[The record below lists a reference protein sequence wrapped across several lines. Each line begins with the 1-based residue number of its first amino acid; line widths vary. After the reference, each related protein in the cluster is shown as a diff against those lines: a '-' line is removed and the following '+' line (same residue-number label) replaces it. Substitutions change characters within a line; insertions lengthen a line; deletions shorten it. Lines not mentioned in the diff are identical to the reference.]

1 MESTATSFPNT
12 PYTYSRTVLYACIY
26 TRGAPEGISSRVLY
40 VVVVQYYTS
49 SAQCPPPVVYCTRSS
64 SWGCWSRRVQLQWYY
79 KFQSRVRVVSRRAQR
94 IDRRTIKA
102 DILRRPLSPSSQV
115 RPTLPPITTIPLS
128 SRKTLSMGTPH
139 HPTLW
144 MFIDSVMQRRGS
156 PSPPPAAQLSG
167 GVRRGG
173 SSPPSATA
181 SGCKGSGSRSGAR
194 PSRLSRE
201 EVAVLSS
208 PRPRRSRPTA
218 GDDADGS
225 FVGSKHR
232 DVRRAY
238 PAKRKQRAATSSS
251 SSSSSPPTAT
261 ERLRNRGR
269 LVPSNR
275 VDKKMR
281 RFVGTVNKFDALRH
295 DTDSHDGDDG
305 DDDVALGAGPL
316 EAGDIAAARTTPSPP
331 PSHAFSKAPGARS
344 LETRARSPT
353 LSPTASPYTP
363 VCSRVSRS
371 PVRGPA
377 TAPAGVRHQGF
388 PTQWPT
394 PSESSPRSHSSGGGR
409 GGAGAGAGG
418 GRGGAGAGAGGGAQE
433 PGGGGARRVVYPW
446 NAPVPQAFPLARC
459 SICGAVALRYSFC
472 CSRILCGTCGCPCDP
487 PAVVVLPPPEFFGS
501 VYLLVIHQ
509 PVSGFP
515 SPPMIFTAAWSQVD
529 VWTHWITYAFCPA
542 SRLVDGSHLVPAKF
556 YSMRIQNRWISSM
569 HVFDGYLP
577 RSMIR
582 G

>member
-1 MESTATSFPNT
+1 
-12 PYTYSRTVLYACIY
+12 
-26 TRGAPEGISSRVLY
+26 
-40 VVVVQYYTS
+40 
-49 SAQCPPPVVYCTRSS
+49 
-64 SWGCWSRRVQLQWYY
+64 
-79 KFQSRVRVVSRRAQR
+79 
-94 IDRRTIKA
+94 
-102 DILRRPLSPSSQV
+102 
-115 RPTLPPITTIPLS
+115 
-128 SRKTLSMGTPH
+128 MGTPH

-251 SSSSSPPTAT
+251 SSSSGSATA
-261 ERLRNRGR
+261 GVS
-269 LVPSNR
+269 VPSNR

-281 RFVGTVNKFDALRH
+281 RFVGTFDALRH

-331 PSHAFSKAPGARS
+331 PSHAFSKAPV
-344 LETRARSPT
+344 RA
-353 LSPTASPYTP
+353 A
-363 VCSRVSRS
+363 
-371 PVRGPA
+371 
-377 TAPAGVRHQGF
+377 
-388 PTQWPT
+388 
-394 PSESSPRSHSSGGGR
+394 
-409 GGAGAGAGG
+409 
-418 GRGGAGAGAGGGAQE
+418 
-433 PGGGGARRVVYPW
+433 
-446 NAPVPQAFPLARC
+446 
-459 SICGAVALRYSFC
+459 AVAEQAQGQAAAVAEQAQAAAMAEQAQGQAAAVAEQAQAQGAAHKNQAAAAHAVSCIRGTPLCHRHSHWRGAL
-472 CSRILCGTCGCPCDP
+472 SAALRILCGTCGCPCDP

>member
-1 MESTATSFPNT
+1 
-12 PYTYSRTVLYACIY
+12 
-26 TRGAPEGISSRVLY
+26 
-40 VVVVQYYTS
+40 
-49 SAQCPPPVVYCTRSS
+49 
-64 SWGCWSRRVQLQWYY
+64 
-79 KFQSRVRVVSRRAQR
+79 
-94 IDRRTIKA
+94 
-102 DILRRPLSPSSQV
+102 
-115 RPTLPPITTIPLS
+115 
-128 SRKTLSMGTPH
+128 MGTPH

-331 PSHAFSKAPGARS
+331 PSHAFSKAPV
-344 LETRARSPT
+344 RA
-353 LSPTASPYTP
+353 A
-363 VCSRVSRS
+363 
-371 PVRGPA
+371 
-377 TAPAGVRHQGF
+377 
-388 PTQWPT
+388 
-394 PSESSPRSHSSGGGR
+394 
-409 GGAGAGAGG
+409 
-418 GRGGAGAGAGGGAQE
+418 
-433 PGGGGARRVVYPW
+433 
-446 NAPVPQAFPLARC
+446 
-459 SICGAVALRYSFC
+459 AVAEQAQAQGAAHKNQAAAAHAVSCIRGTPLCHRHSHWRGAL
-472 CSRILCGTCGCPCDP
+472 SAALRILCGTCGCPCDP

>member
-1 MESTATSFPNT
+1 
-12 PYTYSRTVLYACIY
+12 
-26 TRGAPEGISSRVLY
+26 
-40 VVVVQYYTS
+40 
-49 SAQCPPPVVYCTRSS
+49 
-64 SWGCWSRRVQLQWYY
+64 
-79 KFQSRVRVVSRRAQR
+79 
-94 IDRRTIKA
+94 
-102 DILRRPLSPSSQV
+102 
-115 RPTLPPITTIPLS
+115 
-128 SRKTLSMGTPH
+128 MGTPH

-331 PSHAFSKAPGARS
+331 PSHAFSKAPV
-344 LETRARSPT
+344 RA
-353 LSPTASPYTP
+353 A
-363 VCSRVSRS
+363 
-371 PVRGPA
+371 A
-377 TAPAGVRHQGF
+377 AQG
-388 PTQWPT
+388 
-394 PSESSPRSHSSGGGR
+394 
-409 GGAGAGAGG
+409 
-418 GRGGAGAGAGGGAQE
+418 
-433 PGGGGARRVVYPW
+433 
-446 NAPVPQAFPLARC
+446 QAA
-459 SICGAVALRYSFC
+459 AVAEQAQAQ
-472 CSRILCGTCGCPCDP
+472 GAAHKNQAAAAH
-487 PAVVVLPPPEFFGS
+487 AVS
-501 VYLLVIHQ
+501 
-509 PVSGFP
+509 
-515 SPPMIFTAAWSQVD
+515 
-529 VWTHWITYAFCPA
+529 C
-542 SRLVDGSHLVPAKF
+542 
-556 YSMRIQNRWISSM
+556 
-569 HVFDGYLP
+569 
-577 RSMIR
+577 IR
-582 G
+582 GTPLCHRHSHWRGALSAAL

>member
-1 MESTATSFPNT
+1 
-12 PYTYSRTVLYACIY
+12 
-26 TRGAPEGISSRVLY
+26 
-40 VVVVQYYTS
+40 
-49 SAQCPPPVVYCTRSS
+49 
-64 SWGCWSRRVQLQWYY
+64 
-79 KFQSRVRVVSRRAQR
+79 
-94 IDRRTIKA
+94 
-102 DILRRPLSPSSQV
+102 
-115 RPTLPPITTIPLS
+115 
-128 SRKTLSMGTPH
+128 
-139 HPTLW
+139 
-144 MFIDSVMQRRGS
+144 MQRRGS

-331 PSHAFSKAPGARS
+331 PSHAFSKAPV
-344 LETRARSPT
+344 RA
-353 LSPTASPYTP
+353 AA
-363 VCSRVSRS
+363 V
-371 PVRGPA
+371 A
-377 TAPAGVRHQGF
+377 EQAQAAAMAEQEQG
-388 PTQWPT
+388 Q
-394 PSESSPRSHSSGGGR
+394 
-409 GGAGAGAGG
+409 A
-418 GRGGAGAGAGGGAQE
+418 
-433 PGGGGARRVVYPW
+433 
-446 NAPVPQAFPLARC
+446 APVAAQAQAAAMAEQAQ
-459 SICGAVALRYSFC
+459 GQAAAVAEQAQAQ
-472 CSRILCGTCGCPCDP
+472 GAAHKNQAAAAH
-487 PAVVVLPPPEFFGS
+487 AVS
-501 VYLLVIHQ
+501 
-509 PVSGFP
+509 
-515 SPPMIFTAAWSQVD
+515 
-529 VWTHWITYAFCPA
+529 C
-542 SRLVDGSHLVPAKF
+542 
-556 YSMRIQNRWISSM
+556 
-569 HVFDGYLP
+569 
-577 RSMIR
+577 IR
-582 G
+582 GTPLCHRHSHWRGALSAAL